1 MKILPEHHNNIK
13 DVILQKF
20 DYAISTRIDLDHLYY
35 GNIDSKAYI
44 VDGICNN
51 MILQINGFVWGEKG
65 VKSKVIEYP
74 KDWKE
79 AFKERWFP
87 NFLLKRFPVVYT
99 THEISFD
106 LIYPNFKPNIP
117 DEKYV
122 THCNIKI
129 LNSYKP
135 YYDKFVLQKDL
146 KEKFEQMDKKS
157 KKKYENKATK

>member
-20 DYAISTRIDLDHLYY
+20 DYAISTRIDLDHMYY
-35 GNIDSKAYI
+35 GNINSKAYI

-65 VKSKVIEYP
+65 VKSKVIEHP

-99 THEISFD
+99 IHELSFD
-106 LIYPNFKPNIP
+106 LMYPNFKSNIP
-117 DEKYV
+117 DEKYA
-122 THCNIKI
+122 THCNIKV

-135 YYDKFVLQKDL
+135 YYDHLYSLYEPSVLKQQ
-146 KEKFEQMDKKS
+146 EQRKPLLLLLQ
-157 KKKYENKATK
+157 